1 MSTGTFL
8 LVFSLGAASLALWI
22 CVRLPKLGPTR
33 LPTAFVHVAAAMLI
47 GALLKPALAGVAESG
62 LPIAVFVA
70 VFGVALPALTYM
82 FVAGAW
88 LIRAA
93 SAAAQR

>member
-1 MSTGTFL
+1 MSSGAFL
-8 LVFSLGAASLALWI
+8 LVFPLGAAALALWI
-22 CVRLPKLGPTR
+22 CVRLPRLGPTS
-33 LPTAFVHVAAAMLI
+33 LATAFAHVAAAMLV
-47 GALLKPALAGVAESG
+47 GALLKPALAGVAGSS
-62 LPIAVFVA
+62 LPLAAFLA

-93 SAAAQR
+93 AGVTR

>member
-1 MSTGTFL
+1 MSSETFL
-8 LVFSLGAASLALWI
+8 LIFALGAAVLALWI
-22 CVRLPKLGPTR
+22 FVCLPKLGPTSLTR
-33 LPTAFVHVAAAMLI
+33 AFVHVAAAMVV
-47 GALLKPALAGVAESG
+47 GAALKPALAGVAESG
-62 LPIAVFVA
+62 LPLAVFLA

-93 SAAAQR
+93 SAAAHS

>member
-1 MSTGTFL
+1 
-8 LVFSLGAASLALWI
+8 
-22 CVRLPKLGPTR
+22 
-33 LPTAFVHVAAAMLI
+33 MLI
-47 GALLKPALAGVAESG
+47 GALLRPALAGVVGSG
-62 LPIAVFVA
+62 LPLAVFVA

-93 SAAAQR
+93 SAAAHR